1 MDLDDAL
8 DELYGCASSEFVS
21 RRRELTRSARA
32 ADAPELALEIS
43 RARKPTQVAWLL
55 NQWIRRSP
63 TDLDPLL
70 NVADELREA
79 QRRSSAELLRELS
92 TRRRDVV
99 QTALEHLRSFATE
112 IGAGM
117 STTVEREAV
126 QTLRAAIGDD
136 EVAELLR
143 RGRLV
148 TAMEYSGFG
157 PAGLVALADSA
168 PPVERAIAEDS
179 DAPSD
184 VGDDEGSTAT
194 RDAEIDA
201 ASALLDRYNT
211 EVHLATVE
219 FDSAQRS
226 VDDAERTA
234 ADLDDHVA
242 RLRAELARAEQELRF
257 AQRAAATARSHRDE
271 AASALESASDGRSRA
286 QQRLDDLRLDDLSG
300 DADRD

>member
-1 MDLDDAL
+1 MNRDDAL
-8 DELYGCASSEFVS
+8 DELYGCAPSEFVS
-21 RRRELTRSARA
+21 RRRELTRTARA
-32 ADAPELALEIS
+32 ADSPELAVDIS

-63 TDLDPLL
+63 TDLDPLFT
-70 NVADELREA
+70 VADELREA

-92 TRRRDVV
+92 IRRREVV
-99 QTALEHLRSFATE
+99 QTALDHLRSFAAE
-112 IGAGM
+112 IGTGITA
-117 STTVEREAV
+117 TVEREAV
-126 QTLRAAIGDD
+126 QTLRAAIGD
-136 EVAELLR
+136 EQVAELLR

-168 PPVERAIAEDS
+168 PPVERVTSEGSS
-179 DAPSD
+179 DA
-184 VGDDEGSTAT
+184 GDDGNSTAT
-194 RDAEIDA
+194 REAEIDA
-201 ASALLDRYNT
+201 ARALLDRYNT
-211 EVHLATVE
+211 EVHSATVE
-219 FDSAQRS
+219 LDSAQRS

-257 AQRAAATARSHRDE
+257 TQRAAETARSQRDE

-286 QQRLDDLRLDDLSG
+286 QQRLDELRLDDLSG

>member
-8 DELYGCASSEFVS
+8 DELYGCAPGEFVS
-21 RRRELTRSARA
+21 RRRELTRTARA
-32 ADAPELALEIS
+32 ADAPEIALDIS

-55 NQWIRRSP
+55 NQWMRRSP

-70 NVADELREA
+70 GVADELREA
-79 QRRSSAELLRELS
+79 QRRSSAELLRRLS

-99 QTALEHLRSFATE
+99 QTALEHLRSFAAE

-126 QTLRAAIGDD
+126 QTLRAAIGD
-136 EVAELLR
+136 EQVAELLR

-157 PAGLVALADSA
+157 PAGLVALADSPA
-168 PPVERAIAEDS
+168 PADEATAEMPE
-179 DAPSD
+179 PSPSAA
-184 VGDDEGSTAT
+184 EGSTAT
-194 RDAEIDA
+194 RAAEIDA
-201 ASALLDRYNT
+201 ARALLDRHT
-211 EVHLATVE
+211 ADVDSATVE
-219 FDSAQRS
+219 LDNAQRS

-234 ADLDDHVA
+234 ADLEDRVA
-242 RLRAELARAEQELRF
+242 RVRAELDRAEQEQRF
-257 AQRAAATARSHRDE
+257 AQRAAETARSRRDE
-271 AASALESASDGRSRA
+271 AATALEAASDARSRA
-286 QQRLDDLRLDDLSG
+286 QQRLDELRLNDLSG